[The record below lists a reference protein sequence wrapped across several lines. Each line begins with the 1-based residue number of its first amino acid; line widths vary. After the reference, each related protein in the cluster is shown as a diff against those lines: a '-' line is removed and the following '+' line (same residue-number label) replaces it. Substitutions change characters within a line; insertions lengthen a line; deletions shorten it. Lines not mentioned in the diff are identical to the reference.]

1 MALIASRLNS
11 SSMPFCMVGLLVSG
25 SASSVSSPNRNA
37 LDFSRLEIL
46 NGRLPAAKNGDGAL
60 GEEDLIGGIDDSS
73 GSSMKAND
81 DCASVERVGIGARG
95 RLDIPCPGSLPV
107 IDVGSGTD
115 VGDCAT
121 DDGDVELTLVSSEPV
136 TASVCCA
143 ECKLDLV
150 CWGKPGFPCAMPGP
164 PLDNI
169 DGAADSGGDFVA
181 IGSSL
186 ARGGSGILE
195 SSK

>member
-1 MALIASRLNS
+1 
-11 SSMPFCMVGLLVSG
+11 MPFCVVSLLVSG

-46 NGRLPAAKNGDGAL
+46 NGRLPAAKNGAGAL
-60 GEEDLIGGIDDSS
+60 GEEDLIEEIDDSS

-95 RLDIPCPGSLPV
+95 RLDIPCPGSLPA
-107 IDVGSGTD
+107 INVGGGTD

-121 DDGDVELTLVSSEPV
+121 DGGDVKLALASSEPV
-136 TASVCCA
+136 MAFVCCA

-150 CWGKPGFPCAMPGP
+150 CWGKPGCPCAMPGS
-164 PLDNI
+164 PLDDM

-186 ARGGSGILE
+186 ARGGSGMLE